1 MINVTKNNKE
11 IKGRIM
17 SDEMRKIIEAC
28 YQHFSRFY
36 VPLTLNLCD
45 CPCCISSD
53 TVKYLLHE
61 PLRSI
66 STIGIWE
73 YINAVSF
80 SSTDESAEM
89 SYFLPRILELIA
101 ENEEVAHSIEIQL
114 NKLKQIAP
122 SILDDKACQI
132 LNDFALQYWKDCLK
146 DMLKLEYNGVDFS
159 GIFIMFAGG
168 GLSVTSLLSYLVTIT
183 DFWVVSDCADFI
195 FGDRENG
202 KLRSAFAS
210 DYPELDLEINEWLQN
225 NAKTL
230 SENAQIAVLN
240 MPDLAWQ
247 NKTKIDYLRDEYL
260 LAMCDEANILA
271 TLPSDS

>member
-1 MINVTKNNKE
+1 MINVTKNTKE

-28 YQHFSRFY
+28 YQHFSKFH
-36 VPLTLNLCD
+36 VPSILNLCD
-45 CPCCISSD
+45 CQCCISND
-53 TVKYLLHE
+53 MVNYLLHE
-61 PLRSI
+61 PLCSI
-66 STIGIWE
+66 SPIGIWE

-80 SSTDESAEM
+80 SSSDESTEM
-89 SYFLPRILELIA
+89 VYFLPRILELIA

-114 NKLKQIAP
+114 NKLKQVVP
-122 SILDDKACQI
+122 NLDHKACQL
-132 LNDFALQYWKDCLK
+132 LNDFALQYWKDCLN
-146 DMLKLEYNGVDFS
+146 DASEFGYNGVNFS
-159 GIFIMFAGG
+159 GVFIMFAGG
-168 GLSVTSLLSYLVTIT
+168 GLSVAPLLSYLVTIT

-210 DYPELDLEINEWLQN
+210 DYPELDLEINQWLQN

-230 SENAQIAVLN
+230 SQNAQIAVLN

-271 TLPSDS
+271 TFPSGS